1 MKRIVSLL
9 LCILILSAA
18 TPGLALASGQASIDV
33 YAKYKYDTGLWEAPV
48 EDGKGGGTLPD
59 GTEIE
64 VTDAPEDVVWLVVR
78 KIGQNETEVYSW
90 FKQVLSGKGSIL
102 QAYEIYFMDKHYNR
116 IPASGAKI
124 TLTAPKDMDDTKM
137 FSVTPAGSYREL
149 TLTLANA
156 NGSFTTDGSRYY
168 VFAGYGFEDYRDK
181 ILEDIDDKHEDK
193 EDDVRKDRIDEAY
206 KDVEDYEY
214 DPDKSY
220 EENKEELDKILE
232 ELEKDLKDLEE
243 FEEYRDIVLDKT
255 DDLHKDGEDDK
266 RKELIDKIYD
276 EIKDYEYDFDKT
288 LQENKD
294 AIYRKLDELCKKLGV
309 NTPYVPKT
317 GDSSN
322 ILLWACTAGMS
333 ALLLCALLLLLFK
346 RRKEERKE

>member
-1 MKRIVSLL
+1 MKRIITLL
-9 LCILILSAA
+9 LCVLVVVAIMPTA
-18 TPGLALASGQASIDV
+18 ALASGQASIDV
-33 YAKYKYDTGLWEAPV
+33 YAKYMYDTGLSEFPV

-64 VTDAPEDVVWLVVR
+64 VENAPDDAVVLVVR
-78 KIGQNETEVYSW
+78 KIPQTETAAYTW
-90 FKQVLSGKGSIL
+90 FAQVLSGKGSQF
-102 QAYEIYFMDKHYNR
+102 QAYEIYFMDKDYNR

-137 FSVTPAGSYREL
+137 FSVTPAGSYRQL

-181 ILEDIDDKHEDK
+181 ILEEIDDKHEK
-193 EDDVRKDRIDEAY
+193 NEDDVRSDRIDQAY
-206 KDVEDYEY
+206 EEVEDYEY

-232 ELEKDLKDLEE
+232 ELEEDLEDLEE

-255 DDLHKDGEDDK
+255 DDLHKAGEDDK

-288 LQENKD
+288 LQQNKD

-322 ILLWACTAGMS
+322 ILLWSCTAGISM
-333 ALLLCALLLLLFK
+333 LLLWLLLLLLFK
-346 RRKEERKE
+346 RRKEEKES